1 MPRRYATYLPEFE
14 PLMKLSTI
22 GSWILAIGMFIMVYN
37 LIMSLYKGEKAP
49 DNPFGSLSLEWQTPS
64 PPPHENFDEIPVVT
78 DWPYGYGK
86 KA

>member
-1 MPRRYATYLPEFE
+1 MPRRYATYLPECE